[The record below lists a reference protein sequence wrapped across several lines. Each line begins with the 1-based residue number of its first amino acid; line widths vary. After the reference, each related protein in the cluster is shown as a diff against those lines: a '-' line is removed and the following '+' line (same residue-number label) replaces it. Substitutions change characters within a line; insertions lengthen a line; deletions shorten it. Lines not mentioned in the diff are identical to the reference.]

1 MPFFFKTVCF
11 WYILVVCLDFL
22 SNRIWQS
29 PVCFF
34 CVLFRAPRRFFW
46 AMKTSIVKEKN
57 QIFHSDKTFSE
68 IFWAN
73 ALQKQSARHSSS
85 YFAYIVYESGGWQR
99 GWEEDRSSRSRSSNS
114 SSIKMCV
121 SMDFKLL
128 DSRAWPQSTPEY
140 LFHSAFP
147 NYPPLLLHGLPLAA
161 LFRPAPFLLPAQL
174 SPLLWI
180 NVLSYHPI
188 VPLGGSIL
196 PENINITKK
205 WVPTPVPITNSVKTI
220 QLITDPTARRC

>member
-1 MPFFFKTVCF
+1 MFFLCFVPCPKT
-11 WYILVVCLDFL
+11 LLL
-22 SNRIWQS
+22 SY
-29 PVCFF
+29 
-34 CVLFRAPRRFFW
+34 
-46 AMKTSIVKEKN
+46 EN
-57 QIFHSDKTFSE
+57 QHCEGKKSDFHSDKTFSE
-68 IFWAN
+68 IFRAN
-73 ALQKQSARHSSS
+73 ALQKQSAQHSSS
-85 YFAYIVYESGGWQR
+85 YFVFIVYESGGWQR